1 MRIANGRRLRIGSF
15 LTLASLLLFSS
26 SPVRAADPAAAG
38 PGKPA
43 GFDTSLIDKTAKPCG
58 DFYQYACGGWISA
71 NPIPADYSRW
81 GRFTEVAE
89 RNQVVLKKILE
100 AAAAAKKRDAV
111 HQKIG
116 DFYASCMDEAA
127 AESAGA
133 EPLASEFTAIDAIAD
148 VAGLA
153 AEAARLQPRGVGV
166 LFRFDATADF
176 ADARQTIAELDQGGL
191 GLPDRDYYTKD
202 DERSRKIREQYVEH
216 IEKMLVLAGDS
227 TERAKAEAASVLAI
241 ETDLAKASMT
251 RVERREPRKRAN
263 RMDRQKLVDLA
274 PTFPWKEYL
283 AAVGQPD
290 LASLNVAA
298 PPFFEGLEK
307 ELQSRDVAEWRSY
320 FRWHVVRSAA
330 PMLSC
335 AFVDEDFRFSGT
347 VLTGAQKLQPRWK
360 RCVAATD
367 RSLRDILGQQ
377 YVEAAFGAKAKQRTK
392 EMVQGLLEAMRA
404 DLNELSWMDA
414 ETKTRAE
421 QKLATF
427 FPKIGY
433 PDRWVDLSAIRVER
447 GSWLA
452 NAERA
457 REFLARRDLAKIGKP
472 VDRMEWRMTTPT
484 VNATYSPQR
493 NDITFPA
500 GILQPPFF
508 DNALDDGPNYGGV
521 GAVIGHEISHGFDDQ
536 GRQYDGDG
544 NLKDWWSAESAKEF
558 VRRASCVE
566 KQFSEYVSVDDL
578 HVNGKLTLG
587 ENIGDL
593 GGLKIS
599 HAAFRKAQEKKNGSG
614 ASDGKGPGADRGKGK
629 SKSKDKA
636 SSGQAESIGGFTPEQ
651 RFFLGWAQVWCSVQR
666 PEEARLRVQT
676 DPHAPERFRVIGP
689 LSNMPDFAKA
699 FDCQQDAPMV
709 RLAPDVCTV
718 W

>member
-1 MRIANGRRLRIGSF
+1 MRISTGSRV
-15 LTLASLLLFSS
+15 LFGVLSGFAAMLMAVAAARGADPTP
-26 SPVRAADPAAAG
+26 PVTPAAPVTPAIPAAAATA
-38 PGKPA
+38 PRAA
-43 GFDTSLIDKTAKPCG
+43 GFDVRMVDSSVKPCA
-58 DFYQYACGGWISA
+58 DFFQYACGGWIAA
-71 NPIPADYSRW
+71 NPIPPEYSRW
-81 GRFTEVAE
+81 GRFSEVAE
-89 RNQVVLKKILE
+89 RNQQTLKKILE
-100 AAAAAKKRDAV
+100 AAAAAKKRDAI

-127 AESAGA
+127 AESAGVG
-133 EPLASEFTAIDAIAD
+133 PLASEFARIDGIAD

-153 AEAARLQPRGVGV
+153 AEAAHLQPQGVAV
-166 LFRFDATADF
+166 LFRFDASPDF
-176 ADARQTIAELDQGGL
+176 EDARQTIAEVDQGGL

-216 IEKMLVLAGDS
+216 MEKMFALAGDAPDK
-227 TERAKAEAASVLAI
+227 AKEEASSVMAI
-241 ETDLAKASMT
+241 ETALARASMT
-251 RVERREPRKRAN
+251 RVERRDPKKRAN
-263 RMDRQKLVDLA
+263 KMDRRKLADLA
-274 PTFPWKEYL
+274 PTFPWKEYF
-283 AAVGQPD
+283 AAVGQPE
-290 LASLNVAA
+290 LASLNVAS
-298 PPFFEGLEK
+298 PPFFQGLDK
-307 ELQSRDVAEWRSY
+307 ELQARDVTAWRSY
-320 FRWHVVRSAA
+320 LRWHVVKDAA
-330 PMLSC
+330 PMLSRS
-335 AFVDEDFRFSGT
+335 FVDEDFRFSGT

-367 RSLRDILGQQ
+367 RSLRDALGLP

-404 DLNELSWMDA
+404 DLSEISWMDA
-414 ETKTRAE
+414 ETKVRAQ
-421 QKLATF
+421 QKLAAF
-427 FPKIGY
+427 SPKIGY
-433 PDRWVDLSAIRVER
+433 PDKWVDYTAVKVER

-452 NAERA
+452 NSERA
-457 REFLARRDLAKIGKP
+457 REFQSRRDLEKIGKP
-472 VDRMEWRMTTPT
+472 VDRSEWRMTAPT
-484 VNATYSPQR
+484 VNASYSPQR

-508 DNALDDGPNYGGV
+508 DNALDDGPNYGGI

-536 GRQYDGDG
+536 GRQFDGDG

-566 KQFSEYVSVDDL
+566 KQFSDYVSVDDL

-599 HAAFRKAQEKKNGSG
+599 HAAFQKAQEKRAAG
-614 ASDGKGPGADRGKGK
+614 AAAKKGK
-629 SKSKDKA
+629 KP
-636 SSGQAESIGGFTPEQ
+636 ETIEGFTPEQ

-689 LSNMPDFAKA
+689 LSNMLDFAKA
-699 FDCQQDAPMV
+699 FECHEDAPMV
-709 RLAPDVCTV
+709 RPAADVCTV